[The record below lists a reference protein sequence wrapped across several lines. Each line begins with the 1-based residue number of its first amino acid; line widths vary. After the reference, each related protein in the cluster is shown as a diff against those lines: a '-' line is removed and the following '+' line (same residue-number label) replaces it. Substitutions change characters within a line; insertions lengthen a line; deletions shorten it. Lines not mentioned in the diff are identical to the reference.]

1 MRAAH
6 FPYLSVAAMAAV
18 VVAMP
23 LFAACGS
30 SSATT
35 GAASSSASPTSASS
49 AQPAASS
56 GSQPAASGSSAPAVA
71 TSLTIITRSQAG
83 AALGQAVKPPVL
95 GHATVEGGVAAVF
108 YGPNA
113 PADASADV
121 PVNDSVRAVLV
132 TGPHA
137 LKYFND
143 YRSKVKA
150 QAIAGLGDKAYY
162 DGYASVSV
170 LKGDEYLRVAVIGVK
185 NVLGAEKKLAADAL
199 PRM

>member
-49 AQPAASS
+49 AQS
-56 GSQPAASGSSAPAVA
+56 AASGSSASAVA

-150 QAIAGLGDKAYY
+150 QAIAGLATRPTTTVMRRS
-162 DGYASVSV
+162 AC
-170 LKGDEYLRVAVIGVK
+170 
-185 NVLGAEKKLAADAL
+185 
-199 PRM
+199 

>member
-1 MRAAH
+1 M
-6 FPYLSVAAMAAV
+6 
-18 VVAMP
+18 
-23 LFAACGS
+23 
-30 SSATT
+30 
-35 GAASSSASPTSASS
+35 
-49 AQPAASS
+49 
-56 GSQPAASGSSAPAVA
+56 
-71 TSLTIITRSQAG
+71 
-83 AALGQAVKPPVL
+83 
-95 GHATVEGGVAAVF
+95 AAVF

-113 PADASADV
+113 PAGASADV
-121 PVNDSVRAVLV
+121 PVNDSVRVVLV

-162 DGYASVSV
+162 DGYASLSV

-185 NVLGAEKKLAADAL
+185 SVLGAEKKLAPDAL